1 MVTDL
6 SSPLT
11 QAEFGD
17 LIGVSQQ
24 AVSEM
29 VRRGILPDGATGDEW
44 LLVYCDH
51 LREVAA
57 GRGGDAAK
65 ELSAERAR
73 LAREQADKI
82 AMQNAVTR
90 GELAPA
96 YLLEEVLA
104 RAGARAGRILETIPG
119 MLRRRL
125 PQLTS
130 DDIAEV
136 ARVVAKARNLAA
148 AMRLADAAADEDG
161 EVAADEAAGTP
172 EEEVA

>member
-1 MVTDL
+1 MPDL
-6 SSPLT
+6 SSPVT
-11 QAEFGD
+11 QAQFGD
-17 LIGVSQQ
+17 LVGMSQQ
-24 AVSEM
+24 AVSDL
-29 VRRGILPDGATGDEW
+29 VRRGVLPDGACGDEW
-44 LLVYCDH
+44 LLAYCDH

-57 GRGGDAAK
+57 GRGGDSAK

-136 ARVVAKARNLAA
+136 TRVVAKARNLAA
-148 AMRLADAAADEDG
+148 AMRLADAVAHDDGEGPADEGAPALD
-161 EVAADEAAGTP
+161 EEAA
-172 EEEVA
+172 